1 MTRCCR
7 SCLPAGPSSYTVGTM
22 SERFDCHYCRDPL
35 HGKKYELHFK
45 NRYWHE
51 NCFRCFKCYT
61 SLVNEPFMLKENN
74 KVWCNKCTT
83 NEEAPRCKGC
93 LKPIVAGDQNVEYK
107 KTVWH
112 KDCFTCNQCK
122 QVIGTASFFP
132 KGDEIYCVTCHEHK
146 FAKTCVK
153 CKNAIT
159 SGGVAYQDR
168 PYHAECFVCATCT
181 KKLGGQRFTAV
192 EDQFYCVDC
201 YKSFVAKKCSGCKNP
216 ITGKQTK
223 TRAKQH
229 PNRALEKAP
238 TWSATKAIRGTI
250 TVSIARSAPSL
261 WLTSPLSTMLS
272 KFTAPLVPRSCKKR
286 RRRRRASTHFAEK
299 ILNLVLG

>member
-1 MTRCCR
+1 MAYHRH
-7 SCLPAGPSSYTVGTM
+7 SGPSSYTVGTM
-22 SERFDCHYCRDPL
+22 SERFDCHYCRENL
-35 HGKKYELHFK
+35 HGKKYVQKEGRHCCVKCFEKFCANTCAECRKPIGADTKELHFK

-83 NEEAPRCKGC
+83 TEDAPRCKGC

-112 KDCFTCNQCK
+112 KDCFTCDQCK
-122 QVIGTASFFP
+122 KVIGTASFFP

-168 PYHAECFVCATCT
+168 PYHAECFVCATCS

-192 EDQFYCVDC
+192 EDLFYCVDC
-201 YKSFVAKKCSGCKNP
+201 YKNFVAKKCSGCKNP
-216 ITGKQTK
+216 ITGFGK
-223 TRAKQH
+223 
-229 PNRALEKAP
+229 
-238 TWSATKAIRGTI
+238 GTNV
-250 TVSIARSAPSL
+250 VSHEGQS
-261 WLTSPLSTMLS
+261 WHEYC
-272 KFTAPLVPRSCKKR
+272 FNCKKCSIPL
-286 RRRRRASTHFAEK
+286 ANKPFVFHAEQIYCPPCAK
-299 ILNLVLG
+299 KL